1 MRIHNYCIIMHIIL
15 LILMI
20 KFFLVA
26 DYSFFGIVYA
36 MQSVSVIFSPDWLGR
51 EVA

>member
-1 MRIHNYCIIMHIIL
+1 MHIIL

-36 MQSVSVIFSPDWLGR
+36 ECKRNI
-51 EVA
+51 